1 MGGLEDGEIEFD
13 FEGDGKF
20 GYPVPASKTVTRV

>member
-13 FEGDGKF
+13 FEGDRIF
-20 GYPVPASKTVTRV
+20 GYPVPASKTVTRA